1 MRGAAENSV
10 RIIIDADAC
19 PKEVL
24 ATCIALG
31 AAQGFEV
38 FTVANFN
45 HLVQSPNHI
54 VVGDN
59 AQEADIM
66 IANLSRSGD
75 IVVTQDWGLAALVIG
90 KGAACLSPSGREYRP
105 ETIDFLLEEREAK
118 AKFRRG
124 GNRTKGPKKRQTE
137 DDANFL
143 SKLNQIISRQ
153 ASPL

>member
-1 MRGAAENSV
+1 VQKLV

-24 ATCIALG
+24 ASCIRLG
-31 AAQGFEV
+31 ERFGIKI

-45 HLVQSPNHI
+45 HLVQSPHHI

-59 AQEADIM
+59 PQEADIM
-66 IANLSRSGD
+66 IANLTQAGD

-90 KGAACLSPSGREYRP
+90 KGAACLSPSGREYKQ
-105 ETIDFLLEEREAK
+105 ETIDFMLEEREAK

-124 GNRTKGPKKRQTE
+124 GNRTKGPKKRAAE

-143 SKLNQIISRQ
+143 FNLERIISQ
-153 ASPL
+153 